1 MSRRRLYLA
10 VGILP
15 FLLTG
20 AVAPSWAGGDLR
32 SIRRAE
38 DHVRAAQREIERGDL
53 QGAHRRIVKAL
64 QHEPSFPAAHLLL
77 GHIDMRAGRFEGALE
92 HYQRARDGHAEVAE
106 RLRQLQAERFA
117 RARQRVAQLR
127 DALRAAEMYGQRVRG
142 IDRSR
147 AENEIRRLQSLKPP
161 SSAQTT
167 EVPAEILFHLGNARF
182 RLGQLD
188 DARAAWERC
197 CERRPNFPLP
207 FYNLGLLHARI
218 GNPYLAL
225 WHLDRAEELGFEGNP
240 ELREALEARLQTSPR
255 L

>member
-1 MSRRRLYLA
+1 MSRRRRHLLA
-10 VGILP
+10 TILP
-15 FLLTG
+15 LLLTG
-20 AVAPSWAGGDLR
+20 LAGPSWADGDLR

-38 DHVRAAQREIERGDL
+38 DHVRAAHREIERGDL

-64 QHEPSFPAAHLLL
+64 QHEPTFPAAHLLL
-77 GHIDMRAGRFEGALE
+77 GHIDMRAGRFAGALE

-106 RLRQLQAERFA
+106 RLRQLEAERFA
-117 RARQRVAQLR
+117 RARQRAAQLR
-127 DALRAAEMYGQRVRG
+127 DALRAAETHGHRVRG

-147 AENEIRRLQSLKPP
+147 AENEIRRLRSLKPP
-161 SSAQTT
+161 STTERT
-167 EVPAEILFHLGNARF
+167 EVPAKILFHLGNALF
-182 RLGQLD
+182 RLGELD

-197 CERRPNFPLP
+197 CERRPDFALP

-225 WHLDRAEELGFEGNP
+225 WHLDRAEELGFEGDP
-240 ELREALEARLQTSPR
+240 ELRDELEARLQTSPR